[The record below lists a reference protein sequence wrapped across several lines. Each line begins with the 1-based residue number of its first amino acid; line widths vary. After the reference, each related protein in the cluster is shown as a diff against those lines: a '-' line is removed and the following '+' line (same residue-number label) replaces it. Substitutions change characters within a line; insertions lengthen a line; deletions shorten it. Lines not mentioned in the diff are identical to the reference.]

1 MEKICGIY
9 KITSPSGRVYIGES
23 ADIFK
28 RMYYYK
34 ILSCKSQNK
43 LYSSLNKYGWE
54 AHTFEV
60 IEECRFDE
68 LLCRERHWQDFYNVL
83 NGGLNCKLTECGGL
97 KQVHSE
103 DTLQKLRVAKPN
115 LRGENHHNWGK
126 PMSKKA
132 KENLSRVQK
141 ERYMNNPEI
150 ALNTSK
156 IRSGKGHRQYG
167 IPIPNYQKDSIRKK
181 NSKIVLCIDTGIF
194 YCSALEASVV
204 YNIKYSTLRSM
215 LNGTCK
221 NKTNLIYC

>member
-23 ADIFK
+23 KDIFK
-28 RMYYYK
+28 RVYYYK

-43 LYSSLNKYGWE
+43 LYSSLKKHGWDS
-54 AHTFEV
+54 HIFEI
-60 IEECRFDE
+60 IEECEFEE
-68 LLCRERHWQDFYNVL
+68 LLCRERYWQDFYDVL
-83 NGGLNCKLTECGGL
+83 NEGLNCKLTECGQI

-103 DTLQKLRVAKPN
+103 DTLQKLRIPKPQ

-126 PMSKKA
+126 ELSNETKA
-132 KENLSRVQK
+132 KLRYSAK
-141 ERYMNNPEI
+141 ERYKNNPELT
-150 ALNTSK
+150 LNISK
-156 IRSGKGHRQYG
+156 MRSGKGHRQYG
-167 IPIPNYQKDSIRKK
+167 IPISNHQKDAIKRK

-204 YNIKYSTLRSM
+204 FGIKYSTLRSM
-215 LNGTCK
+215 LNGSCK